1 MKLLIFDYFVLI
13 NCAKTSTMDI
23 IRCPYRCL

>member
-1 MKLLIFDYFVLI
+1 MRIIIFDYFVLI
-13 NCAKTSTMDI
+13 NWAKTSTRVI